1 MANSVHADAR
11 SLAPLSQ
18 VLRLRKHSASARV
31 WSTTLLALLA
41 PAYAHSLATH
51 GRRALYLPVPTGEG
65 SGYVDPGHQHRGD
78 ASPNTGAPAQPFKP
92 VRTAEEL
99 RAALGQFDRIGV
111 ASGEVLQLCW
121 PIRVTARARVNISC
135 QGATLDM
142 RCAGS
147 GLLLERSAELVM
159 QDCNVVWPLQQQ
171 FFNAAG
177 PGSANMQLAEG
188 SLLTLRGAVQT
199 ANCDVRRHILCILLT
214 LRAAA
219 VLASSQAH
227 PHMCQQTQ
235 RERAAW
241 TRHMSATHTESVA
254 CRCWRTYQTS

>member
-1 MANSVHADAR
+1 MASSIHADAR

-18 VLRLRKHSASARV
+18 VLRLRKHTASARV
-31 WSTTLLALLA
+31 WSTTLLAMLA
-41 PAYAHSLATH
+41 PAYAHSLAAH
-51 GRRALYLPVPTGEG
+51 GRRVLYLPVPTGG
-65 SGYVDPGHQHRGD
+65 SSGYVDPGHQRRGGTSPD
-78 ASPNTGAPAQPFKP
+78 ASAPAQPFKP

-121 PIRVTARARVNISC
+121 PIRIKAGARVHISC

-147 GLLLERSAELVM
+147 GLVLERSAELVM
-159 QDCNVVWPLQQQ
+159 QDCNVVWPLQRQ

-177 PGSANMQLAEG
+177 PGSANMQLADG

-199 ANCDVRRHILCILLT
+199 ANCDVRR
-214 LRAAA
+214 
-219 VLASSQAH
+219 
-227 PHMCQQTQ
+227 
-235 RERAAW
+235 
-241 TRHMSATHTESVA
+241 
-254 CRCWRTYQTS
+254 